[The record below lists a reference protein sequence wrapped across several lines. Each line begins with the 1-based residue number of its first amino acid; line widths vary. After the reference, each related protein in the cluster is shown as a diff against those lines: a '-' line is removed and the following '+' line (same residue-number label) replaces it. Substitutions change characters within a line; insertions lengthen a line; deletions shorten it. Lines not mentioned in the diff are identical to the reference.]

1 MTAAEEEE
9 GWGCKCPC
17 PQVNVPFYSAKLSF
31 YFQTCPFVFQECLF
45 SPEIVLLFFISA
57 FLFLKNA
64 VFQNCPLLCPKLLE
78 FLIALKPLSMTF
90 YVFIQVLVLI
100 AWKMQSLSIH
110 NDWNFKIF
118 SRTSAHR
125 PPELPSCIV
134 HCLRQLGNKV
144 SLHWPKKWHKFEL
157 IKPTLN
163 FISTQ

>member
-1 MTAAEEEE
+1 MRL
-9 GWGCKCPC
+9 
-17 PQVNVPFYSAKLSF
+17 QVPLSASQYALLLRKIVFLFPDLSFCFPGVPFSPWN
-31 YFQTCPFVFQECLF
+31 CPFVFHKCLF
-45 SPEIVLLFFISA
+45 ISQ
-57 FLFLKNA
+57 KCSI

-100 AWKMQSLSIH
+100 AWKMQLLSIH
-110 NDWNFKIF
+110 NDWNLKIF

-125 PPELPSCIV
+125 PPELASCIV
-134 HCLRQLGNKV
+134 HCLWQLENKV
-144 SLHWPKKWHKFEL
+144 SLHWPKKWPKFEL